1 MKKKAVS
8 RMIEMRTS
16 KGENKMGKF
25 VYIIV
30 RLYFKILDSEVYGG
44 DGSVGYSE
52 FSVEGDVEN
61 DNRTVNL
68 SDDFIKE
75 QIHFMAHISNVPV
88 EKVKLISKEEYE
100 ANTECD

>member
-1 MKKKAVS
+1 
-8 RMIEMRTS
+8 
-16 KGENKMGKF
+16 MGKF
-25 VYIIV
+25 VYITV

-52 FSVEGDVEN
+52 FSVEGDVKNNKEN
-61 DNRTVNL
+61 NNRTVNL

-75 QIHFMAHISNVPV
+75 QIRFMAHISNVPV
-88 EKVKLISKEEYE
+88 ENVKLISKEEYE